1 MFFTV
6 SLYTSLLICG
16 LGLAYRLWR
25 WLTLNIGS
33 ESSQFG
39 PGSRL
44 AGAIKA
50 SLGAIFSRHIFTLL
64 KVFILDGLLQLR
76 VLKHSA
82 LAWFAHMAIFWGFIL
97 LVLMHALDDY
107 TRPFMPDYESTID
120 PYQFLR
126 NFFGLLV
133 LVGAAIAAWR
143 RFKLPIRKLTARS
156 LDHIAV
162 GLTALIIISGF
173 AFEGM
178 KIVSYQDYDR
188 MMEEYS
194 PSDEPEDKLALRTLW
209 AKEYG
214 VVFPTDRK
222 LGGPEVLERGREL
235 DGESCLECHSNTKS
249 AFLSYGFGKLIAPVA
264 VKLVDAGAVDL
275 LWNIHFLATFAA
287 LALLPF
293 SKFLHLFTTPLLLMA
308 GAVSQRDKMSPET
321 KAFIR
326 ALELDACMHCAT
338 CSVHCSVAVALH
350 EVPNLTLLPS
360 EKLRA
365 IFCLA
370 GNEPS
375 GDALRAM
382 REGAYLCT
390 SCYRCTQMCP
400 AGINLQDLWFAMKED
415 LAAKGLG
422 ETFTDVREA
431 ADRAAEPSRK
441 QAQISLQP
449 QESIGAGLSSEA
461 KSFQNCFTC
470 MTCTNACPV
479 VMNYPEPRQVLDL
492 LPHQIMHALAVGLRE
507 EAMGAAMAWNCLT
520 CYRCQ
525 EACPQGVLVTE
536 VLGELRNLASHSD
549 FARKDRICSTLCS

>member
-1 MFFTV
+1 MLFTV
-6 SLYTSLLICG
+6 SLYLALGVCG
-16 LGLAYRLWR
+16 LGLVYKLWR
-25 WLTLNIGS
+25 WLTLNIGPEAS
-33 ESSQFG
+33 GFG
-39 PGSRL
+39 PGARL
-44 AGAIKA
+44 AAVLKA
-50 SLGAIFSRHIFTLL
+50 CLATIFSRQILTLL
-64 KVFILDGLLQLR
+64 KVFVLDGLLQLR
-76 VLKHSA
+76 VLKNSA

-107 TRPFMPDYESTID
+107 TRAFLPGYEPTMD

-126 NFFGLLV
+126 NFLGVLV

-143 RFKLPIRKLTARS
+143 RFKLPIRKLTARP

-162 GLTALIIISGF
+162 GLTALIILSGF
-173 AFEGM
+173 AFEGL

-188 MMEEYS
+188 MVMEYS
-194 PSDEPEDKLALRTLW
+194 LLDDPEDALALRTLW
-209 AKEYG
+209 AQEYG
-214 VVFPTDRK
+214 MVFPPDRK
-222 LGGPEVLERGREL
+222 LGGPDELEHGREL
-235 DGESCLECHSNTKS
+235 NSESCLDCHSNTKS
-249 AFLSYGFGKLIAPVA
+249 AFLSYGFGKLISPVA
-264 VKLVDAGAVDL
+264 VALVDAGAVDW
-275 LWNIHFLATFAA
+275 LWHIHFLATFLA

-308 GAVSQRDKMSPET
+308 GAVSERDKMDPAAR
-321 KAFIR
+321 AFMR

-338 CSVHCSVAVALH
+338 CSMHCSVAVALH

-365 IFCLA
+365 MFCLA
-370 GNEPS
+370 GHEPS
-375 GDALRAM
+375 EDGLRHM

-390 SCYRCTQMCP
+390 SCYRCTRICP

-422 ETFTDVREA
+422 ETYADVTQA
-431 ADRAAEPSRK
+431 AFSAAEPSRN
-441 QAQISLQP
+441 QAQIALQP
-449 QESIGAGLSSEA
+449 QERIGAGLSSEA

-479 VMNYPEPRQVLDL
+479 VMNYKEPREVLDL

-507 EAMGAAMAWNCLT
+507 EAMGAGMVWNCLT

-549 FARKDRICSTLCS
+549 FARKDRICNTPCS